1 MNKQEQYKSQIF
13 KRIFEPVNRTMGQ
26 AITVLQDTWG
36 FDTWVFFSSDYFGN
50 EWSVS
55 HIKTM
60 GGFKLQIGDTVK
72 SKVIGRFPLDEG
84 FNNHIEP
91 TSLEVQGSRT
101 MHVRGIQSHMLHVI
115 YGETGQIFGA
125 VLGLDKKEMPLE
137 NRQALPVISLISDM
151 YVKTHNAYQ
160 SIVAERRRVDSARN
174 MVNKDPI
181 TGLLNRQGWIKA
193 IANEKQ
199 ALITSEEFVTLL
211 VLDIDGFKLI
221 NDKHGYNRG
230 DDILVTVA
238 RTISNHVLNK
248 DIAARIIGDEFGIIM
263 SQRDS
268 RTAIGIARA
277 LKDALSIEGVSISV
291 GMVTVKGPA
300 YDFDNA
306 YKRARDKMY
315 KAKSRRRGAWV

>member
-1 MNKQEQYKSQIF
+1 MNKKKQYQCQIF

-26 AITVLQDTWG
+26 TITVLQDTWG

-55 HIKTM
+55 HVKTM

-91 TSLEVQGSRT
+91 ASLEVQGSRT
-101 MHVRGIQSHMLHVI
+101 VIIRDIQSHMLHVI
-115 YGETGQIFGA
+115 YGETGQLFGA
-125 VLGLDKKEMPLE
+125 VLGLDKKEMPQE

-160 SIVAERRRVDSARN
+160 SIVAERRRVDDVRN
-174 MVNKDPI
+174 RVNKDLV

-193 IANEKQ
+193 TEKQ
-199 ALITSEEFVTLL
+199 ALVKTEEPVTLL
-211 VLDIDGFKLI
+211 VFDIDGFKLI
-221 NDKHGYNRG
+221 NDKQGYNRG
-230 DDILVTVA
+230 DDILATVG
-238 RTISNHVLNK
+238 RTISNHVLSK
-248 DIAARIIGDEFGIIM
+248 DIAARIIGDEFGIVM
-263 SQRDS
+263 TERPM
-268 RTAIGIARA
+268 RTIVGIANSI
-277 LKDALSIEGVSISV
+277 KDALTIEGISISV

-300 YDFDNA
+300 YDFENA

-315 KAKSRRRGAWV
+315 KVKSRKRGAWV

>member
-1 MNKQEQYKSQIF
+1 VNKKEQYQCQIF

-55 HIKTM
+55 HVKTM

-91 TSLEVQGSRT
+91 ASLEIQGSRN
-101 MHVRGIQSHMLHVI
+101 VIIRGIQSHMLHVI
-115 YGETGQIFGA
+115 YGETGQLFGA
-125 VLGLDKKEMPLE
+125 VLGLDKNEMPLE

-160 SIVAERRRVDSARN
+160 SIVAERRRVDSVRGII
-174 MVNKDPI
+174 NKD
-181 TGLLNRQGWIKA
+181 TVTELLNRQGWSKA
-193 IANEKQ
+193 VEAKQ
-199 ALITSEEFVTLL
+199 HALQKSGGLVTLL
-211 VLDIDGFKLI
+211 VFDIDGFKLI

-230 DDILVTVA
+230 DDILATVG
-238 RTISNHVLNK
+238 RTISNHVLSK
-248 DIAARIIGDEFGIIM
+248 DIASRIIGDEFAIIM
-263 SQRDS
+263 TKRSM
-268 RTAIGIARA
+268 RTAVGIANSI
-277 LKDALSIEGVSISV
+277 KDALAIEGISISV

-300 YDFDNA
+300 YDFENA

-315 KAKSRRRGAWV
+315 TVKSRKRGAWV